1 MTTSTDIIWQ
11 PSPDFK
17 ANSQMAKFAQAM
29 GQPLNYRT
37 LHQWSVT
44 DREAFWGGI
53 WDQCG
58 VIGSK
63 GERTLVDGDKMSGA
77 KFFPDAQLN
86 FAENLLREPDDSPAI
101 SWWSEPGKLGEMTR
115 AELHGRVAQY
125 AQAFRNAGVGRG
137 DRVAMMAS
145 NGPETIAVMLAAASL
160 GAVFSSCSPDFGVDG
175 VLDRFGQ
182 VEPKVFV
189 GIDQYIYNGK
199 TFDVREKL
207 TAVRQGLPSVT
218 LALQAAFHAN
228 EPLTAAEGLITTS
241 DHLPGQPE
249 TLTFTPVGFND
260 PLYILFSSGTTGKPK
275 CIVHAVGGVLLQHLK
290 EHQLHCDIREGD
302 KVFYFTTCGWMM
314 WNWLVSA
321 LALKAEVVLYDGS
334 PFGRTGKALFKLAAE
349 EQVTFFGISA
359 KFIDALRKTPLKPK
373 KLFDLSHIRTVASTG
388 SPLAPEGFDYI
399 HEHIA
404 PQAQIAS
411 ISGGTDI
418 VSCFM
423 LANPLEPVHRGEI
436 VGPGLGMAVEIWDD
450 EGRALDVG
458 AGELVCSRAFPVM
471 PIGFWHDPDGEKYKS
486 AYFDTYDN
494 IWRHGDWVE
503 KTQRGGFI
511 IHGRSDATLNP
522 GGVRIGTA
530 EIYAQVE
537 KIEEVLEAVCVGQ
550 SWNND
555 VRVVLFVRLK
565 DGAELTADLKDRIRT
580 QVRTGASPRHV
591 PEVIVA
597 VDDIPRTK
605 SGKITELAVRDVIHG
620 KAVKNVH
627 ALANPEALEAYQQIP
642 ELQPEVSA

>member
-29 GQPLNYRT
+29 GQPLNYRA

-44 DREAFWGGI
+44 DREAFWSGI

-63 GERTLVDGDKMSGA
+63 GERTLVDGDKMPGA

-86 FAENLLREPDDSPAI
+86 FAENLLQEPDDSPAI

-115 AELHGRVAQY
+115 AALHGRVAQY
-125 AQAFRNAGVGRG
+125 AQAFRDAGVGRG

-207 TAVRQGLPSVT
+207 TAVFKGLPSVT
-218 LALQAAFHAN
+218 LALQAAFHNN

-241 DHLPGQPE
+241 DHLPGQPDP
-249 TLTFTPVGFND
+249 LTFTLVGFND

-290 EHQLHCDIREGD
+290 EHKLHCDIREGD

-503 KTQRGGFI
+503 KTERGGFI

-565 DGAELTADLKDRIRT
+565 EGTELTADLKDRIRT